1 MTPQCWQLWSLSIPS
16 SAKVNLHRDCQ
27 STRWDVETCRVSTNA
42 AWRYTSTYSISSIVK
57 LLKGF
62 MNMEHLYL
70 LTFLVVLRGSREA
83 SLTEPLP
90 SAGPGEEADGAKSQE
105 GPIWVREGCFW
116 QCTGLRGTGQ
126 TPHTDLD
133 FYITITVW
141 LSHCFVRNFVFEI
154 VSCWMRYSTLQKIQF
169 IQIHYKAL
177 IS

>member
-27 STRWDVETCRVSTNA
+27 STQWDLETCRVSTNA
-42 AWRYTSTYSISSIVK
+42 AWRYTSTYSISSTVK

-90 SAGPGEEADGAKSQE
+90 PAGPGEEADGAKSQE
-105 GPIWVREGCFW
+105 SPIWVREGCFW

-126 TPHTDLD
+126 TPYTDLY
-133 FYITITVW
+133 FYMYVCICMVKPLFCDIK
-141 LSHCFVRNFVFEI
+141 
-154 VSCWMRYSTLQKIQF
+154 LQKIHSNSQYF
-169 IQIHYKAL
+169 KGINLSTLAL
-177 IS
+177 YYLF